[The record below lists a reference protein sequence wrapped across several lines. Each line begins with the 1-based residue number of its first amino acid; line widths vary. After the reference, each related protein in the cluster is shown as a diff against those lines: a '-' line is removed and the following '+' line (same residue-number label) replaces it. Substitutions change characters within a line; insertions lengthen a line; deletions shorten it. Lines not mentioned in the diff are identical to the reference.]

1 MRTLITLIIAIVSVA
16 VIGFAI
22 NAFAHGGMGMGWG
35 NDSNHSGQGRYHRG
49 GYGPGYSDQLSEE
62 ENQQF
67 AQQRETFLRETRALR
82 DNIFDKERE
91 LQNELAKQEPDAA
104 KASTLQKEISEL
116 QAQLD
121 QKRIDHMV
129 EFRKQNPNAGR
140 GFMRDGGHMMM
151 GYGQRGYCWQ

>member
-1 MRTLITLIIAIVSVA
+1 MRTFTTLIIAIVSVA

-22 NAFAHGGMGMGWG
+22 NAFAHDGMGWG
-35 NDSNHSGQGRYHRG
+35 NDSNYSGQGRYHRG
-49 GYGPGYSDQLSEE
+49 GYGPAYNDQLSEE

-67 AQQRETFLRETRALR
+67 AQQRETFHRETRDLR

-91 LQNELAKQEPDAA
+91 LQDELAKQEPDAA
-104 KASTLQKEISEL
+104 KASALQKEISEL

-129 EFRKQNPNAGR
+129 QFRKQSPNAGR
-140 GFMRDGGHMMM
+140 GFMRGGGHMMM
-151 GYGQRGYCWQ
+151 GYGPRGNGYCWQ